1 MSYSTL
7 MCRDYFRT
15 VFEKTLR
22 QQGYSIDVMFSKSI
36 IESCLLI
43 YYEEDEIDI
52 LTEGDMLFD
61 YIYELYTRLVLSLSG
76 HYCGIHDTHIEEEIS
91 YDDDDRNYKEECI
104 RDKLAELESTY
115 DFIITYSGRDYI
127 QPVLFYDE
135 IYDCKLDELQPLFMD
150 VINDIYE
157 KYKEVMETSS
167 LLEPSLETFSCY
179 ITINEEEYDDIDE
192 EEYDDIED
200 KSIIYFTPQKYVDTL
215 SSYTHEKEDVVKCI
229 LYCLERQDEIPTELA
244 LLILSFIGFKRIS
257 LFEKYFELL
266 DVEEGDIS
274 TLIV

>member
-1 MSYSTL
+1 MYYSTL
-7 MCRDYFRT
+7 KCRDYFRT
-15 VFEKTLR
+15 VLEETLR
-22 QQGYSIDVMFSKSI
+22 QRGYSIDVDFSESI
-36 IESCLLI
+36 MSSCLLI
-43 YYEEDEIDI
+43 YYEEDEIDV

-61 YIYELYTRLVLSLSG
+61 YIYELYTKLVLSLSED
-76 HYCGIHDTHIEEEIS
+76 YCGIHDTHIEEKIS

-135 IYDCKLDELQPLFMD
+135 IYDCKLDKLQPLFMD

-179 ITINEEEYDDIDE
+179 ITINEEEYDDI
-192 EEYDDIED
+192 ED
-200 KSIIYFTPQKYVDTL
+200 KSIIYFTPHKYLDTL
-215 SSYTHEKEDVVKCI
+215 SLYTHEKEDVVKCI

-266 DVEEGDIS
+266 DVDEGDIS
-274 TLIV
+274 SLIV